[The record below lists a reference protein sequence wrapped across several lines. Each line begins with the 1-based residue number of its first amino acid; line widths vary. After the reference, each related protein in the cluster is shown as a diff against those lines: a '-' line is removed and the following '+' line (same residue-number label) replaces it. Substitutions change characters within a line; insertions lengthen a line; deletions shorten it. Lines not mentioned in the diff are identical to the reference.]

1 MKKIILII
9 LLLFTIN
16 VKGETITVSSKTT
29 IKDKTIEDDR
39 EQSNVLIVDNGNLD
53 IENSIIKKEGNGTDN
68 VIDSDKNSGVL
79 INENSKINS
88 NKLEINTKGDFA
100 HGIYFKNNV
109 EATIKESKINTS
121 NKYSVGII
129 NDGGSIKIN
138 DTIIETNEHDS
149 SGLYVISGDIEIN
162 KGSIT
167 TKGVDSP
174 IFKVASKIVVNNTE
188 LKADHSEGI
197 LGIPGANITL
207 NNVNLESNNMSAD
220 DALFKNIYFYNPG
233 EFEGNIVFNAKDS
246 KINTINGN
254 TFDIVNAKVEI
265 NLENNEISNTQGIFL
280 KAYDSNYGFGTNN
293 EIKLNLSKQLVKGD
307 ISINEDSKLDFKLE
321 NESEYIGCINPNSLG
336 KEVNIII
343 TKDSKITLTGNIYV
357 NSLTNG
363 DFDNTNINLNGY
375 KLYIKGEELSKDN
388 IIHLNE
394 KNDTVYII
402 LGFFIGVSLGYSV
415 IYLYLKAKK
424 KK

>member
-1 MKKIILII
+1 MY
-9 LLLFTIN
+9 
-16 VKGETITVSSKTT
+16 VADSAVE
-29 IKDKTIEDDR
+29 
-39 EQSNVLIVDNGNLD
+39 
-53 IENSIIKKEGNGTDN
+53 SID
-68 VIDSDKNSGVL
+68 
-79 INENSKINS
+79 
-88 NKLEINTKGDFA
+88 
-100 HGIYFKNNV
+100 
-109 EATIKESKINTS
+109 
-121 NKYSVGII
+121 
-129 NDGGSIKIN
+129 
-138 DTIIETNEHDS
+138 
-149 SGLYVISGDIEIN
+149 
-162 KGSIT
+162 
-167 TKGVDSP
+167 
-174 IFKVASKIVVNNTE
+174 
-188 LKADHSEGI
+188 
-197 LGIPGANITL
+197 
-207 NNVNLESNNMSAD
+207 
-220 DALFKNIYFYNPG
+220 
-233 EFEGNIVFNAKDS
+233 
-246 KINTINGN
+246 GN

-375 KLYIKGEELSKDN
+375 KLYIKGKELSKDN